1 MSNIFNDVLE
11 SSVGE
16 RLSNIQDLNITAD
29 SVAVLKTNNQ
39 SISRPISYYAQ
50 NTLLS
55 LNSDADIQTI
65 ANNASPVAYSTIYT
79 QNISSLTSGDV
90 NLNIRPIDEN
100 PLDTNDSHK
109 SGITFWSSF
118 HSQPSAVPRAVS
130 KIEGGFFGGANW
142 FNQELR
148 FYVGDDSHDTYPSK
162 FPGYDDTTLRLS
174 IHHDH
179 ILTTLP
185 IRPSADNT
193 IDLGYDGNPGGL
205 GAGDAGDL
213 WYKNS
218 FIRNMYYTNL
228 YEASDER
235 LKTDI
240 KPIPSAL
247 GSILKIETKR
257 YRYKNDPS
265 KLRFGVLAGQIQKLF
280 SNEYAIVNEREN
292 GLLSVN
298 YKEFIPLI
306 IKSIQELARNRSKNI
321 PDDVNV
327 VEVVPREDP
336 KDNNMFGSLMDR
348 LMKLEKLFTAGAT
361 IVESVEEVISG
372 GDDEKDNDIL
382 ARLEKLENKHHIDSD
397 GEESEGFDMLS
408 KLQTDIYESN
418 QRISKLENKIKKMTT
433 LVNKLAKQS

>member
-16 RLSNIQDLNITAD
+16 RLTNIQDLNVSAD
-29 SVAVLKTNNQ
+29 SVPVLKTNNQ
-39 SISRPISYYAQ
+39 AISRPISYYAQ
-50 NTLLS
+50 NTLLT
-55 LNSDADIQTI
+55 LANDAALQTL
-65 ANNASPVAYSTIYT
+65 ANNASPVGYSTIYT
-79 QNISSLTSGDV
+79 ENISSLTSGDV

-185 IRPSADNT
+185 IRPNADNT
-193 IDLGYDGNPGGL
+193 IDLGYDGNPDGL

-240 KPIPSAL
+240 NPIPSAL
-247 GSILKIETKR
+247 GSLLKIQTKR

-265 KLRFGVLAGQIQKLF
+265 KLRFGVIAQQIQTLF
-280 SNEYAIVNEREN
+280 SDEYAIVNEREN
-292 GLLSVN
+292 GMLSVN

-306 IKSIQELARNRSKNI
+306 IKSIQELSRNRSKNI

-327 VEVVPREDP
+327 VDVPREDP
-336 KDNNMFGSLMDR
+336 KQENMFGSIIDR
-348 LMKLEKLFTAGAT
+348 IMKLERIISAT
-361 IVESVEEVISG
+361 GNIIETVEEVISG
-372 GDDEKDNDIL
+372 DDDEKKNNIL
-382 ARLEKLENKHHIDSD
+382 ARLEKLESKNSHSDSD
-397 GEESEGFDMLS
+397 GESDGFDMVA
-408 KLQTDIYESN
+408 KLQNEIYELN
-418 QRISKLENKIKKMTT
+418 QRFQKMESKIKRQTT
-433 LVNKLAKQS
+433 IINKLVKQS